1 MWGVM
6 TFKSKVMDILKGTI
20 IAVVVSFPV
29 AILFALL
36 FRLPIPLG
44 GYIGPFGEIGVYDFG
59 AIELFKAVFL
69 AWIFYGMFGGFIILS
84 VLGAITGVVASRKYS
99 ESVSI
104 KNKMIVL
111 WATTISAIP
120 ILLLSILDYIIGP
133 W

>member
-1 MWGVM
+1 M

-20 IAVVVSFPV
+20 IAVVASLPV

-59 AIELFKAVFL
+59 AVELFKTVFL

-84 VLGAITGVVASRKYS
+84 VFGAITGVIVSRKYS
-99 ESVSI
+99 GSVAI